1 MLVPYFAAAATRA
14 ATRDDA
20 SIPRRSHPE
29 TRGMSAWTVTVQ
41 ASAFLAVAVLPV
53 LLIRDQ
59 WTGPA
64 TTAVVAGLSVM
75 LRQSQLRYQRI
86 RLI

>member
-1 MLVPYFAAAATRA
+1 
-14 ATRDDA
+14 
-20 SIPRRSHPE
+20 
-29 TRGMSAWTVTVQ
+29 MSAWTVTVQ

-59 WTGPA
+59 WAGSA

-75 LRQSQLRYQRI
+75 MRQSQLRYQRI